1 MPELELSGNSPS
13 SKRQK
18 KNITRILER
27 FVRFD
32 ASDSWDNLTE
42 AVLCSGAFYL
52 RLAHWLI
59 NEYKIPPTH
68 QNGGHPLSCSTSIGI
83 VDDNMSA

>member
-1 MPELELSGNSPS
+1 MADLGHSTG
-13 SKRQK
+13 
-18 KNITRILER
+18 
-27 FVRFD
+27 
-32 ASDSWDNLTE
+32 LTE
-42 AVLCSGAFYL
+42 AVLCSGEFYL

-68 QNGGHPLSCSTSIGI
+68 QNGGHPLSCSTIIGI